1 MAVSAQLAQ
10 EWLGED
16 YEDEDVV
23 YLDQEEQDYDDDYG
37 PGVTLFRAPP
47 SPEPEPTTDLAE
59 HAYTDPLALVNAWEG
74 ALQDY
79 KDSHPDQFLPPAEA
93 PRTLAQKKVKAP
105 FWYGPPP
112 SEAST
117 SKLVQTTTT
126 AIKIDQ
132 EPRQAVEVTYESY
145 FGESATQ
152 VEQGGGGGVAQEQQ
166 AELEEVEEEE
176 GGEAEGTQRRKRKRL
191 TGSQKKARKAAKL
204 GLKSTAGG
212 SSGGGGGADAAETTS
227 RQPSPTYSPRSPKF
241 QAAAQPVDVPATT
254 SSASAS
260 VSSSLLPSNSV
271 STLAAAQTSDIPIPS
286 NHGPNASGPATGAPP
301 PPPPPPSAFRFL
313 VPPMS
318 TLPRQFPPP
327 PAITPLTGTEP
338 PLDPETPEQLLE
350 SALWSWYSAGYQTA
364 LYHAAVGVAKFAPS
378 AETSEE

>member
-10 EWLGED
+10 EWLGDD

-23 YLDQEEQDYDDDYG
+23 YFDQEEQDYDEDDDDDYG
-37 PGVTLFRAPP
+37 PGVTIFKAPP

-59 HAYTDPLALVNAWEG
+59 QAYTDPLALVNAWEG

-117 SKLVQTTTT
+117 SKLVQATTTT
-126 AIKIDQ
+126 AIMIGQ

-145 FGESATQ
+145 FGESAAQ
-152 VEQGGGGGVAQEQQ
+152 VEQRRGSGVEQEQT
-166 AELEEVEEEE
+166 AEPEEEEEE
-176 GGEAEGTQRRKRKRL
+176 GGEGTQRRKRKRL

-212 SSGGGGGADAAETTS
+212 GGGGAEAAQTTH
-227 RQPSPTYSPRSPKF
+227 RQPSPIYSPRSPKF
-241 QAAAQPVDVPATT
+241 QAAARPVDVQATT
-254 SSASAS
+254 SGSTPP
-260 VSSSLLPSNSV
+260 VPSSSLPPTNPA
-271 STLAAAQTSDIPIPS
+271 STLAAAQSSGVRTPSDNDPKPS
-286 NHGPNASGPATGAPP
+286 RPAAEA
-301 PPPPPPSAFRFL
+301 PPPPSAFRFL

>member
-1 MAVSAQLAQ
+1 M
-10 EWLGED
+10 
-16 YEDEDVV
+16 
-23 YLDQEEQDYDDDYG
+23 
-37 PGVTLFRAPP
+37 
-47 SPEPEPTTDLAE
+47 
-59 HAYTDPLALVNAWEG
+59 
-74 ALQDY
+74 
-79 KDSHPDQFLPPAEA
+79 
-93 PRTLAQKKVKAP
+93 
-105 FWYGPPP
+105 
-112 SEAST
+112 
-117 SKLVQTTTT
+117 
-126 AIKIDQ
+126 
-132 EPRQAVEVTYESY
+132 
-145 FGESATQ
+145 
-152 VEQGGGGGVAQEQQ
+152 AQEQQ

-350 SALWSWYSAGYQTA
+350 SALWSWYSESVGGRFPQFFFPSPELMLTEC
-364 LYHAAVGVAKFAPS
+364 LDRRRRWVSDCAVSCCCRCRQVCPECRNLRRVVLSRLRDAMSQASILNDTRITRVAIPRPKRQCIYA
-378 AETSEE
+378 

>member
-1 MAVSAQLAQ
+1 M
-10 EWLGED
+10 
-16 YEDEDVV
+16 
-23 YLDQEEQDYDDDYG
+23 
-37 PGVTLFRAPP
+37 
-47 SPEPEPTTDLAE
+47 
-59 HAYTDPLALVNAWEG
+59 
-74 ALQDY
+74 
-79 KDSHPDQFLPPAEA
+79 
-93 PRTLAQKKVKAP
+93 
-105 FWYGPPP
+105 
-112 SEAST
+112 
-117 SKLVQTTTT
+117 
-126 AIKIDQ
+126 
-132 EPRQAVEVTYESY
+132 
-145 FGESATQ
+145 
-152 VEQGGGGGVAQEQQ
+152 AQEQQ

-212 SSGGGGGADAAETTS
+212 SSGGGGGGGADAAETTS

-254 SSASAS
+254 SSASAN
-260 VSSSLLPSNSV
+260 VPSSLLPSNSA

-286 NHGPNASGPATGAPP
+286 NNGPSPSGPAIGA

-318 TLPRQFPPP
+318 TLPRRFPAP

-350 SALWSWYSAGYQTA
+350 SALWSWYSESVGGAVSSLFFYRPELADLVFCIAQA
-364 LYHAAVGVAKFAPS
+364 LDIRLRCIMLLSVSPS
-378 AETSEE
+378 LPRVQKPPKSSLE